1 MKFEWNEDK
10 SRSNLKKHGVSF
22 RQAVEI
28 FKGPIISFLD
38 DSFDYG
44 EVREITF
51 GMTGNLVILVV
62 VHTDRQGI
70 TRIISARRAD
80 RDEQSEFEAAVFT

>member
-1 MKFEWNEDK
+1 MKFEWDENK
-10 SRSNLKKHGVSF
+10 NRANLKKHGVSF
-22 RQAVEI
+22 AQAIEI

-38 DSFDYG
+38 DRFDYG

-62 VHTDRQGI
+62 VHTDRVGV

-80 RDEQSEFEAAVFT
+80 RDEQTEFEAAVFS

>member
-1 MKFEWNEDK
+1 MEFEWDENK
-10 SRSNLKKHGVSF
+10 NRANLKKHGVSF

-28 FKGPIISFLD
+28 FKGPFISFLD

-62 VHTDRQGI
+62 IHTDRQGI

>member
-1 MKFEWNEDK
+1 MKFEWDEDK
-10 SRSNLKKHGVSF
+10 NRMNLKKHGVSF
-22 RQAVEI
+22 SQAVEI
-28 FKGPIISFLD
+28 FKGPIVSFLD

-62 VHTDRQGI
+62 VHTDRKGT

-80 RDEQSEFEAAVFT
+80 RDEQSQFEAAVFT